1 LREEGIVRRILSGD
15 TAAGERLVVEHYAR
29 IFRWL
34 FHLTGNRDIA
44 QELTQQTFV
53 RAWERLASL
62 RNELSLKAWLHQIAY
77 HEYTRW
83 LRDKR
88 DHASLEDS
96 DLFTCDHSDQTVDSV
111 RLKQALSKLPP
122 DHRETFLLYN
132 VQGLSVAEV
141 AAALDIPEGTVK
153 SRLFFS
159 RKRLREILNED
170 AIEMQADEPLYRPCG
185 DGEGCTL

>member
-1 LREEGIVRRILSGD
+1 MREMGLVQRILSGD
-15 TAAGERLVVEHYAR
+15 TAAGELLVVEHYAR
-29 IFRWL
+29 IYRWL
-34 FHLTGNRDIA
+34 YHLTGNREIA

-53 RAWERLASL
+53 RAWQRLASL

-88 DHASLEDS
+88 DHASLEDT
-96 DLFTCDHSDQTVDSV
+96 DLVTEDHCENTLDGV
-111 RLKQALSKLPP
+111 RLKIALSKLPP

-132 VQGLSVAEV
+132 VQGLSVAET
-141 AAALDIPEGTVK
+141 AAALEIPEGTVK

-159 RKRLREILNED
+159 RKRLREMLNED
-170 AIEMQADEPLYRPCG
+170 AIETQAVEPLYRPCG